1 MFRCLTMTAVALA
14 TLLGLGFSA
23 SVGAEETVYCKRFDG
38 SAYVTTSD
46 SAACWG
52 EDDKSI
58 AKAEYEW
65 WLNKTY
71 ERAEAAFQAHDYATA
86 KNLYYDLYKNM
97 GDGPWARAAH
107 MLSVLLYQPFPG
119 IEQDRSK
126 AYELHQLA
134 LRKNDKLAQ
143 ENEQEFKK
151 KAFKTADIYEDL
163 GEIGMSDDDLA
174 EKAMELCFLYSRGW
188 GVEINFAE
196 ARRWCI
202 EAGKK
207 GHPDADRLSMF
218 VDNAYDVQ
226 KVSGLPFCRNH
237 FMSIEE
243 IGDLRDAGKDETELH
258 NCLVAQDAYY
268 SWDVGEY
275 RNGDRNGIH
284 TSLGKH
290 NDGCFLAEY
299 GNYVDNFTFVGSMI
313 FCNPSGAQPGYYYVR
328 GKYKTDEGTFTGRL
342 IGPDGVVKTGNFG
355 FMYGIA
361 EPIVSISE
369 LWDEELEMC
378 VKDGPGSRQTH
389 GKYTGGSALWLGLS
403 EQNKKFQCAL
413 RLGSL
418 SLQELWSAQ

>member
-1 MFRCLTMTAVALA
+1 MTAVALA

-23 SVGAEETVYCKRFDG
+23 SVGAEETVYCKRVDG
-38 SAYVTTSD
+38 IAYVRTSD
-46 SAACWG
+46 SAACYG

-65 WLNKTY
+65 WLNNTS

-86 KNLYYDLYKNM
+86 KNLYYDLYNS
-97 GDGPWARAAH
+97 GGGPQARAAH

-163 GEIGMSDDDLA
+163 GEIGMRDDELA

-207 GHPDADRLSMF
+207 GHPDADKFSMF

-237 FMSIEE
+237 FMTPQE
-243 IGDLRDAGKDETELH
+243 INELVDSGKAETELH
-258 NCLVAQDAYY
+258 NCLVAKNAYNWEV
-268 SWDVGEY
+268 SEY
-275 RNGDRNGIH
+275 RNGDKNGIH
-284 TSLGKH
+284 TSLGMH
-290 NDGCFLAEY
+290 NDGCLMAEY
-299 GNYVDNFTFVGSMI
+299 GNYVDNSTFVGSMI
-313 FCNPSGAQPGYYYVR
+313 VCNIPNSQPGEYYLR
-328 GKYKTDEGTFTGRL
+328 GTFKLGHLEFTGRL
-342 IGPDGVVKTGNFG
+342 IGPDGVMKTGLFS
-355 FMYGIA
+355 FLYGVDD
-361 EPIVSISE
+361 EFSLDTSE
-369 LWDEELEMC
+369 LWNEELEWC

-403 EQNKKFQCAL
+403 EQDKKFQCAL

-418 SLQELWSAQ
+418 SLQELWDSE